1 MQESKCKV
9 IAITNQKGG
18 VGKTTTTFNLGVALA
33 KQGKRVLVVDV
44 DPQSNLTTYAGWY
57 NEDELKYTLSDL
69 MEQSMNDEEIKI
81 KDSIL
86 HHKENIDLI
95 PSSLNLSALEN
106 ALAYA
111 MSREYTLRNCLSVV
125 KDEYDYI
132 LLDCQ
137 PSLGMLTI
145 NALASSDSV
154 IIPVQC
160 EYFALRGMTDLFKI
174 INKVRRQI
182 NPTLKIDGA
191 LLTLVDK
198 RTNLSKE
205 IQNQIKDNYGSI
217 LKLYDTHIPRAVK
230 TAESTSSGG
239 SVFTYDK
246 SGVVAEAY
254 SSFAKEVL
262 DDGKRLIKN
271 ATAKVR

>member
-57 NEDELKYTLSDL
+57 DENELKYTLTDL
-69 MEQSMNDEEIKI
+69 MEQSMNDEEIKT
-81 KDSIL
+81 KESIL
-86 HHKENIDLI
+86 HHSENVDLI
-95 PSSLNLSALEN
+95 PSNLSLSALEN
-106 ALAYA
+106 SLTYA
-111 MSREYTLRNCLSVV
+111 MSREYTLRNCLSSI
-125 KDEYDYI
+125 KDDYDYI

-145 NALASSDSV
+145 NALASANSV
-154 IIPVQC
+154 IIPVQS
-160 EYFALRGMTDLFKI
+160 EYFALRGMADLFKI

-182 NPTLKIDGA
+182 NPTLKIEGA
-191 LLTLVDK
+191 LLTLVDS
-198 RTNLSKE
+198 RANLPKE
-205 IQNQIKDNYGSI
+205 IATQLKDNYGSI
-217 LKLYDTHIPRAVK
+217 LKLFNTQIPRAVK

-239 SVFTYDK
+239 SVFSYDK
-246 SGVVAEAY
+246 SGTVANAY

-262 DDGKRLIKN
+262 NDGKEHTKN

>member
-33 KQGKRVLVVDV
+33 KQGKKVLVVDV

-69 MEQSMNDEEIKI
+69 MEQSMNDEEIKT
-81 KDSIL
+81 KKSIL
-86 HHKENIDLI
+86 HHKENVDLI

-106 ALAYA
+106 SLAYA
-111 MSREYTLRNCLSVV
+111 MSREYTLRNCLSVI
-125 KDEYDYI
+125 KNDYDYI

-145 NALASSDSV
+145 NALASADSV
-154 IIPVQC
+154 LIPVQSQ
-160 EYFALRGMTDLFKI
+160 YFALRGMTDLFKI

-191 LLTLVDK
+191 LLTLVDR

-205 IQNQIKDNYGSI
+205 IEKQIKDNYGSI
-217 LKLYDTHIPRAVK
+217 LNVYDTQIPRAVK
-230 TAESTSSGG
+230 TAESTSSGE
-239 SVFTYDK
+239 SIFSYDK
-246 SGVVAEAY
+246 NGLVAEAY
-254 SSFAKEVL
+254 SSFAQEVL
-262 DDGKRLIKN
+262 SNDKEHIKN

>member
-33 KQGKRVLVVDV
+33 KQGKKVLVVDV

-69 MEQSMNDEEIKI
+69 MEQSMNDEEIKT
-81 KDSIL
+81 KKSIL
-86 HHKENIDLI
+86 HHKENVDLI

-106 ALAYA
+106 SLAYA
-111 MSREYTLRNCLSVV
+111 MSREYTLRNCLSVI
-125 KDEYDYI
+125 KNDYDYI

-145 NALASSDSV
+145 NALASADSV
-154 IIPVQC
+154 LIPVQSQ
-160 EYFALRGMTDLFKI
+160 YFALRGMTDLFKI

-191 LLTLVDK
+191 LLTLVD
-198 RTNLSKE
+198 RLSL
-205 IQNQIKDNYGSI
+205 I
-217 LKLYDTHIPRAVK
+217 HI
-230 TAESTSSGG
+230 
-239 SVFTYDK
+239 
-246 SGVVAEAY
+246 
-254 SSFAKEVL
+254 
-262 DDGKRLIKN
+262 
-271 ATAKVR
+271 

>member
-1 MQESKCKV
+1 MSDCKV

-33 KQGKRVLVVDV
+33 KEGKKVLVVDV

-145 NALASSDSV
+145 NALASADSV